1 MEMLRPCD
9 KIYGKENQVRPMKI
23 TIRVTNAYQRAAPDF
38 RPSPPEISPPAAP
51 PVAEKTPPKVAG
63 VKNPPEAAV
72 EATSIAVAKELNRLR
87 SIADAASAAKKQTAP
102 PPASPA
108 PASRPASKPAPV
120 PAKAAAEKQS
130 AAADAPP
137 FVEFGLEAEPG
148 LSAIQSRFKILIV
161 DDDPII
167 VRLLTHFLSKSNYEV
182 RSVTEG
188 MEGLKIA
195 FAEKPDL
202 ILLDVMMPGMDGFR
216 FLELLKK
223 GKRFANVPVLMISAL
238 VEEDQVLRALEAGAT
253 DYIVKPF
260 SSRIVLA
267 KVHKALK
274 DLL

>member
-1 MEMLRPCD
+1 
-9 KIYGKENQVRPMKI
+9 MKI
-23 TIRVTNAYQRAAPDF
+23 TIRITNAYPRTHPRAALDVHPAH
-38 RPSPPEISPPAAP
+38 PEIPSVAAP
-51 PVAEKTPPKVAG
+51 LPKQKSNGGKKT
-63 VKNPPEAAV
+63 PEAAV
-72 EATSIAVAKELNRLR
+72 EATSAAVVQELKRLR
-87 SIADAASAAKKQTAP
+87 AAAAKPLESVRPASFPATPAPAAAKKAP
-102 PPASPA
+102 SPAVIGTPA
-108 PASRPASKPAPV
+108 PAVPSVVEEKTPGPAATIPAAAPV
-120 PAKAAAEKQS
+120 DLSPLS
-130 AAADAPP
+130 D
-137 FVEFGLEAEPG
+137 FGVEYEPG
-148 LSAIQSRFKILIV
+148 LSAIQTRFKILIV

-167 VRLLTHFLSKSNYEV
+167 VRLLTHFLSKSNYDV
-182 RSVTEG
+182 KSVTEG

>member
-1 MEMLRPCD
+1 
-9 KIYGKENQVRPMKI
+9 MKI
-23 TIRVTNAYQRAAPDF
+23 TIRITNAYPRPHSRAALDV
-38 RPSPPEISPPAAP
+38 SQVPPEIPPVAAP
-51 PVAEKTPPKVAG
+51 PPKQKGNVGKKT
-63 VKNPPEAAV
+63 PEAAV
-72 EATSIAVAKELNRLR
+72 EATSAAVVQELKRLR
-87 SIADAASAAKKQTAP
+87 AAAAK
-102 PPASPA
+102 PAGFA
-108 PASRPASKPAPV
+108 RPAPV
-120 PAKAAAEKQS
+120 PASAPKPPVAAKKTPSPAAVEAPAPAVPSAVAEKTP
-130 AAADAPP
+130 APAPADLSSLPD
-137 FVEFGLEAEPG
+137 FGLEDEPG
-148 LSAIQSRFKILIV
+148 LSAIQTRFKILIV

-167 VRLLTHFLSKSNYEV
+167 VRLLTHFLSKSSYDV

>member
-1 MEMLRPCD
+1 
-9 KIYGKENQVRPMKI
+9 MKI
-23 TIRVTNAYQRAAPDF
+23 TIRVLNPNKRAGPRPAPDV
-38 RPSPPEISPPAAP
+38 SPEPPKPEPKPRKKLFSSKPKDNGGNEPPAA
-51 PVAEKTPPKVAG
+51 VT
-63 VKNPPEAAV
+63 EAAAAAV
-72 EATSIAVAKELNRLR
+72 ARELKRLQSIAEQAPAAAR
-87 SIADAASAAKKQTAP
+87 STEPVRASPSSRQRASAEAP
-102 PPASPA
+102 DASLQP
-108 PASRPASKPAPV
+108 
-120 PAKAAAEKQS
+120 
-130 AAADAPP
+130 D
-137 FVEFGLEAEPG
+137 FGLEEEPG

-167 VRLLTHFLSKSNYEV
+167 IRLLTHFLSKSNYDV
-182 RSVTEG
+182 KSVNEG

-238 VEEDQVLRALEAGAT
+238 VDEDQVLRALEAGAT

>member
-1 MEMLRPCD
+1 MAGVRLYD
-9 KIYGKENQVRPMKI
+9 KMRDGGYRFRAMKIKIRVRNAGPRATSQTGRKEDVRPI
-23 TIRVTNAYQRAAPDF
+23 
-38 RPSPPEISPPAAP
+38 PPEPLLPAAP
-51 PVAEKTPPKVAG
+51 PPKKKAAGEKKSVE
-63 VKNPPEAAV
+63 KAV
-72 EATSIAVAKELNRLR
+72 EATSIAVANELKRLR
-87 SIADAASAAKKQTAP
+87 SITDAAAQAAKKTAAP
-102 PPASPA
+102 PPPPARRPA
-108 PASRPASKPAPV
+108 PAPPAASGPEAGD
-120 PAKAAAEKQS
+120 S
-130 AAADAPP
+130 LFAD
-137 FVEFGLEAEPG
+137 FGLEAEPG
-148 LSAIQSRFKILIV
+148 LSAIQTRFKILIV

-182 RSVTEG
+182 KSVTEG

-223 GKRFANVPVLMISAL
+223 GKRFANVPVLMISAI

>member
-1 MEMLRPCD
+1 
-9 KIYGKENQVRPMKI
+9 MKI
-23 TIRVTNAYQRAAPDF
+23 TIRVKNANPRRQPRPAP
-38 RPSPPEISPPAAP
+38 
-51 PVAEKTPPKVAG
+51 AEKASPSVPPHPKKVKSAD
-63 VKNPPEAAV
+63 AV
-72 EATSIAVAKELNRLR
+72 IEATSIAVAKELKRLR
-87 SIADAASAAKKQTAP
+87 SVTDAAAVAAKQAASAAPPPPSPAP
-102 PPASPA
+102 RPGPLPRPSPATSTPAAGPSSAPPASGAVETP
-108 PASRPASKPAPV
+108 SF
-120 PAKAAAEKQS
+120 
-130 AAADAPP
+130 AD
-137 FVEFGLEAEPG
+137 FGLEAEPG
-148 LSAIQSRFKILIV
+148 LSAIQTRFKILIV

-167 VRLLTHFLSKSNYEV
+167 VRLLTHFLSQSNYEV
-182 RSVTEG
+182 KSVNDG

-202 ILLDVMMPGMDGFR
+202 ILLDVMMPGMNGFR

-223 GKRFANVPVLMISAL
+223 GKRFANVPVLMISAI

>member
-1 MEMLRPCD
+1 
-9 KIYGKENQVRPMKI
+9 MKI
-23 TIRVTNAYQRAAPDF
+23 TIRITNAYS
-38 RPSPPEISPPAAP
+38 RPHPRVALDVHPAPPEPPPAAAP
-51 PVAEKTPPKVAG
+51 PPKQKSNG
-63 VKNPPEAAV
+63 GKKTPEAAA
-72 EATSIAVAKELNRLR
+72 EAAAAAVAKELKRLR
-87 SIADAASAAKKQTAP
+87 SAAAKPAEFARPAPFPAVIGAPASAVSSFAAEKN
-102 PPASPA
+102 PA
-108 PASRPASKPAPV
+108 PAATV
-120 PAKAAAEKQS
+120 PAAARAAEILS
-130 AAADAPP
+130 APD
-137 FVEFGLEAEPG
+137 FGLEDEPG
-148 LSAIQSRFKILIV
+148 LSAIQTRFKILIV

-167 VRLLTHFLSKSNYEV
+167 ARLLTHFLSKSNYDV
-182 RSVTEG
+182 KSVTEG
-188 MEGLKIA
+188 MEGLKIV

>member
-1 MEMLRPCD
+1 
-9 KIYGKENQVRPMKI
+9 MKI
-23 TIRVTNAYQRAAPDF
+23 TIRVLNPYPRA
-38 RPSPPEISPPAAP
+38 RPRPGPEVSSEPPESNPKKFVSPKPKGLERREDSPAVTEAAAAAVARELKRLQSLADRSPTATRPPEPAP
-51 PVAEKTPPKVAG
+51 PVKSPGPAP
-63 VKNPPEAAV
+63 
-72 EATSIAVAKELNRLR
+72 I
-87 SIADAASAAKKQTAP
+87 P
-102 PPASPA
+102 PPASVF
-108 PASRPASKPAPV
+108 RPAPV
-120 PAKAAAEKQS
+120 RTTAVPAARAPTAPE
-130 AAADAPP
+130 APDASFYPD
-137 FVEFGLEAEPG
+137 FGLEDEPG
-148 LSAIQSRFKILIV
+148 LSAIQTRFKILIV

-167 VRLLTHFLSKSNYEV
+167 VRLLTHFLSKSNYDV
-182 RSVTEG
+182 KSVTDG

-238 VEEDQVLRALEAGAT
+238 IEEDQVLRALEAGAT

>member
-1 MEMLRPCD
+1 VAAKQTASSTPPPRPS
-9 KIYGKENQVRPMKI
+9 
-23 TIRVTNAYQRAAPDF
+23 TAAAIPAGVP
-38 RPSPPEISPPAAP
+38 RPSPP
-51 PVAEKTPPKVAG
+51 
-63 VKNPPEAAV
+63 
-72 EATSIAVAKELNRLR
+72 
-87 SIADAASAAKKQTAP
+87 AP
-102 PPASPA
+102 PPAEAKPAAAAPA
-108 PASRPASKPAPV
+108 PTPAELSPF
-120 PAKAAAEKQS
+120 
-130 AAADAPP
+130 AD
-137 FVEFGLEAEPG
+137 FGLEAEPG
-148 LSAIQSRFKILIV
+148 LSAIQTRFKILIV

-182 RSVTEG
+182 KSVTEG

-223 GKRFANVPVLMISAL
+223 GKRFANVPVLMISAI

>member
-1 MEMLRPCD
+1 
-9 KIYGKENQVRPMKI
+9 MKI
-23 TIRVTNAYQRAAPDF
+23 TIRVLNPYARTRPRPGPDVSPEKPVPPPKKAIPPPFKGNGGSDVSPAVSEAAAAAVA
-38 RPSPPEISPPAAP
+38 RELKRLQAVSERSPSP
-51 PVAEKTPPKVAG
+51 V
-63 VKNPPEAAV
+63 
-72 EATSIAVAKELNRLR
+72 
-87 SIADAASAAKKQTAP
+87 
-102 PPASPA
+102 
-108 PASRPASKPAPV
+108 RPPAPV
-120 PAKAAAEKQS
+120 PAAVSKPRPVPPAARPASVPLPAAEETDFSPQP
-130 AAADAPP
+130 D
-137 FVEFGLEAEPG
+137 FGLEDEPG
-148 LSAIQSRFKILIV
+148 LSAIQTRFKILIV

-167 VRLLTHFLSKSNYEV
+167 VRLLTHFLSKSNYDV
-182 RSVTEG
+182 KSVTEG

>member
-1 MEMLRPCD
+1 M
-9 KIYGKENQVRPMKI
+9 N
-23 TIRVTNAYQRAAPDF
+23 PD
-38 RPSPPEISPPAAP
+38 
-51 PVAEKTPPKVAG
+51 
-63 VKNPPEAAV
+63 
-72 EATSIAVAKELNRLR
+72 
-87 SIADAASAAKKQTAP
+87 
-102 PPASPA
+102 
-108 PASRPASKPAPV
+108 
-120 PAKAAAEKQS
+120 
-130 AAADAPP
+130 
-137 FVEFGLEAEPG
+137 
-148 LSAIQSRFKILIV
+148 LSAIQTRFKILIV

-167 VRLLTHFLSKSNYEV
+167 VRLLTHFLSKSNYDV
-182 RSVTEG
+182 KSVTEG

-238 VEEDQVLRALEAGAT
+238 IEEDQVLRALEAGAT

>member
-1 MEMLRPCD
+1 
-9 KIYGKENQVRPMKI
+9 MKI
-23 TIRVTNAYQRAAPDF
+23 TIRVLNPNPRARPRPDPVVSPEKIEKPESPKTAPEKSPVPRPKSGGKREANISAATEAAAVAVARELKRLQSLAERPPSGGRAPDQGAPA
-38 RPSPPEISPPAAP
+38 RPA
-51 PVAEKTPPKVAG
+51 
-63 VKNPPEAAV
+63 
-72 EATSIAVAKELNRLR
+72 
-87 SIADAASAAKKQTAP
+87 
-102 PPASPA
+102 ASPA
-108 PASRPASKPAPV
+108 SRQTAV
-120 PAKAAAEKQS
+120 PSPSTEDSDEFLQ
-130 AAADAPP
+130 PG
-137 FVEFGLEAEPG
+137 FGLEDEPG
-148 LSAIQSRFKILIV
+148 LSAIQTRFKILIV

-167 VRLLTHFLSKSNYEV
+167 VRLLTHFLAKSNYDV
-182 RSVTEG
+182 KSVNEG

>member
-1 MEMLRPCD
+1 
-9 KIYGKENQVRPMKI
+9 MKI
-23 TIRVTNAYQRAAPDF
+23 TIRVTNAYPRAALDI
-38 RPSPPEISPPAAP
+38 RPSPPEIPPAAEP
-51 PVAEKTPPKVAG
+51 PVAEKTPLKGDG
-63 VKNPPEAAV
+63 VKTPPEATD

-87 SIADAASAAKKQTAP
+87 SIAGAASAAKKQNAP
-102 PPASPA
+102 PPVP
-108 PASRPASKPAPV
+108 PASASKPVPKPAPV
-120 PAKAAAEKQS
+120 AVKAATEEQA
-130 AAADAPP
+130 AAADGPSFAD
-137 FVEFGLEAEPG
+137 FGLEAKPG
-148 LSAIQSRFKILIV
+148 FSAIQTRFKILIV

>member
-1 MEMLRPCD
+1 M
-9 KIYGKENQVRPMKI
+9 
-23 TIRVTNAYQRAAPDF
+23 
-38 RPSPPEISPPAAP
+38 
-51 PVAEKTPPKVAG
+51 
-63 VKNPPEAAV
+63 
-72 EATSIAVAKELNRLR
+72 
-87 SIADAASAAKKQTAP
+87 
-102 PPASPA
+102 
-108 PASRPASKPAPV
+108 
-120 PAKAAAEKQS
+120 
-130 AAADAPP
+130 
-137 FVEFGLEAEPG
+137 
-148 LSAIQSRFKILIV
+148 
-161 DDDPII
+161 
-167 VRLLTHFLSKSNYEV
+167 THFLSKSNYDV
-182 RSVTEG
+182 KSVNEG

-238 VEEDQVLRALEAGAT
+238 IEEDQVLRALEAGAT